1 MRKITRITAA
11 LAPIS
16 AALLLGASGCSDA
29 AKDLG
34 CEASIRG
41 RVDALQASVTVMTT
55 VAAKMRADVTT
66 ACKNI
71 AVAGGEMVSPP
82 ANPSDDDMKAACAKA
97 EAAITAKLSAA
108 GTVSLKIS
116 PAECKV
122 NASAQL
128 DCEGKCGVKA
138 ECTEPS
144 IDVRC
149 EPGKLSVA
157 CSGMCTG
164 QASCEGSA
172 TVKATCE
179 GTCNATC
186 EGTCS
191 GTCTG
196 TCSGTCSAMNG
207 DGSCNGTCSGTCTGQ
222 CSANCTGT
230 CTGKCELAANAMVTC
245 NAEARCSGTC
255 SAMGTAPKCEGE
267 VKPPMCTA
275 DADCSASCKGS
286 AELQA
291 ECTPPNVQ
299 FVFSGMVEASFV
311 TALEANLGVFADV
324 AAKATIVGDA
334 AADVAANFTGVVES
348 SATCAASLAAELKAA
363 VDASLSIKASV
374 SVSASASG
382 KASAGS

>member
-1 MRKITRITAA
+1 MTAA
-11 LAPIS
+11 LVPLS
-16 AALLLGASGCSDA
+16 AALLVGSSGCSDA

-41 RVDALQASVTVMTT
+41 RVDALQASVNTMVS

-71 AVAGGEMVSPP
+71 AMAGGQMADAP
-82 ANPSDDDMKAACAKA
+82 AQPTDDDMRRVCAAA

-116 PAECKV
+116 PAVCRV
-122 NASAQL
+122 NAQAQL
-128 DCEGKCGVKA
+128 DCEGKCEAKA
-138 ECTEPS
+138 DCTEPS
-144 IDVRC
+144 IEARC
-149 EPGKLSVA
+149 TGGNLSVQ

-164 QASCEGSA
+164 TASCEGSA
-172 TVKATCE
+172 TVKANCQ

-196 TCSGTCSAMNG
+196 ECMGTCATTNG
-207 DGSCNGTCSGTCTGQ
+207 DGSCNGMCNGTCKGQ
-222 CSANCTGT
+222 CSANCMGT

-245 NAEARCSGTC
+245 NAEARCEGMC
-255 SAMGTAPKCEGE
+255 STMGTAPKCEGE
-267 VKPPMCTA
+267 VTPPMCTA
-275 DADCSASCKGS
+275 NADCSASCKGS
-286 AELQA
+286 AELEA
-291 ECTPPNVQ
+291 SCTPPTVQ

-324 AAKATIVGDA
+324 AAKAKIVGDA
-334 AADVAANFTGVVES
+334 AVDVAGNFTGVVQS

-363 VDASLSIKASV
+363 VDASVSIKASV
-374 SVSASASG
+374 DVSASASG

>member
-1 MRKITRITAA
+1 MRKITRITAV
-11 LAPIS
+11 LAPLS
-16 AALLLGASGCSDA
+16 AALLVGASGCSE

-41 RVDALQASVTVMTT
+41 RVDALQASVNVMTT

-71 AVAGGEMVSPP
+71 AVAGGQMVDAP
-82 ANPSDDDMKAACAKA
+82 AQPTDDDMKRVCASA
-97 EAAITAKLSAA
+97 EAAITAKLTAA

-122 NASAQL
+122 NAQAQL

-144 IDVRC
+144 IEARC
-149 EPGKLSVA
+149 TGGKLSVA

-164 QASCEGSA
+164 TASCEGSA
-172 TVKATCE
+172 TVKANCQ
-179 GTCNATC
+179 GSCNATC

-196 TCSGTCSAMNG
+196 ECMGTCATTNG
-207 DGSCNGTCSGTCTGQ
+207 DGSCNGMCNGTCKGQ
-222 CSANCTGT
+222 CSANCMGT
-230 CTGKCELAANAMVTC
+230 CTGKCELMAGATVMC
-245 NAEARCSGTC
+245 NAEARCEGTC

-267 VKPPMCTA
+267 ITPPMCTA
-275 DADCSASCKGS
+275 NADCSASCKGN
-286 AELQA
+286 AELEA
-291 ECTPPNVQ
+291 SCTPPTVQ

-311 TALEANLGVFADV
+311 AALEANLGVFADV
-324 AAKATIVGDA
+324 AAKATIVGGA
-334 AADVAANFTGVVES
+334 AADVAANFKGVVES

-363 VDASLSIKASV
+363 VDASVSIQASV